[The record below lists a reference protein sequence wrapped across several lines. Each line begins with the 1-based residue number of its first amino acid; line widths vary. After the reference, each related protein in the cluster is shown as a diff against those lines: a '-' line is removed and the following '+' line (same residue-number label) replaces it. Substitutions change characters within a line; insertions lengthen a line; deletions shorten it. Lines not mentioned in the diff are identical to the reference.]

1 MTRDMLRSELAALR
15 GDLYRAMLIQ
25 AGAIVGAIVGIAGV
39 VIAVLRLAA

>member
-25 AGAIVGAIVGIAGV
+25 AGAVVGAIVGIAGV
-39 VIAVLRLAA
+39 VIAALRLAA